1 MNTAF
6 AQNTVESK
14 QPSVTNGVALVL
26 EGGGFRGV
34 YTAGVL
40 DAMMQ
45 ESLFFDYLIGVSA
58 GAAYSVSY
66 VSRQYQRNLEVNRFV
81 RDKRYCSLNN
91 YLKLGTYFN
100 WDFVYH
106 TIPTQIIPFDYEAYN
121 QSSSH
126 LHVVVTN
133 ITTGKPEYKEL
144 KTNNP
149 IAFRDW
155 LTATSSLPF
164 IARPKIIDNQ
174 AYMDGGLSDSI
185 PVNKALAD
193 GNNRAVVVLTRPKGY
208 RKKPVRNDWMLRL
221 VYRHYP
227 LLVERIQARAHEYNR
242 TLDQIEELEQE
253 GKVFVIRPSE
263 FSMVSRLENNPDVLR
278 KSYDSALLQME
289 TTLPKLR
296 QWLQSRKDVTKTESE
311 TNKTVIDEENKL

>member
-1 MNTAF
+1 M
-6 AQNTVESK
+6 ESK
-14 QPSVTNGVALVL
+14 EVVATTGVALVL

-45 ESLFFDYLIGVSA
+45 QQLFFDYVIGVSA

-81 RDKRYCSLNN
+81 KDKRYCSLGN
-91 YLKLGTYFN
+91 YLRLGTYFD

-121 QSSSH
+121 QSTSH

-185 PVNKALAD
+185 PVNRALAD
-193 GNNRAVVVLTRPKGY
+193 GNKRAVVVLTRPKGY
-208 RKKPVRNDWMLRL
+208 RKKTVKNDWMVRM

-227 LLVERIQARAHEYNR
+227 HLVERIKARAHEYNR
-242 TLDQIEELEQE
+242 TLDQLDQLEQE
-253 GKVFVIRPSE
+253 GKVFIIRPAQSAT
-263 FSMVSRLENNPDVLR
+263 VSRLENNPDILR
-278 KSYDSALLQME
+278 KSYDNALQQME
-289 TTLPKLR
+289 AVLPTL
-296 QWLQSRKDVTKTESE
+296 QDWLQNS
-311 TNKTVIDEENKL
+311 

>member
-1 MNTAF
+1 VSTLIHNTI
-6 AQNTVESK
+6 QSK
-14 QPSVTNGVALVL
+14 DTFSTSGVALVL

-45 ESLFFDYLIGVSA
+45 QQLFFDYLIGVSA

-66 VSRQYQRNLEVNRFV
+66 VSRQYQRNLEVNRFAK
-81 RDKRYCSLNN
+81 DKRYCSLGN
-91 YLKLGTYFN
+91 YLKLGTYFD

-133 ITTGKPEYKEL
+133 ISTGKPEYKEL

-164 IARPKIIDNQ
+164 ISQPKIIDNQ
-174 AYMDGGLSDSI
+174 LYMDGGLSDSI
-185 PVNKALAD
+185 PVLKALAD
-193 GNNRAVVVLTRPKGY
+193 GNERAVVVLTRPKGY
-208 RKKPVRNDWMLRL
+208 RKSPVKNDWMLKL
-221 VYRHYP
+221 VYRRYP
-227 LLVERIQARAHEYNR
+227 HLVERIKARAQEYNA
-242 TLDQIEELEQE
+242 TLDQLDQLEKE
-253 GKVFVIRPSE
+253 GKVFVIRPVQNAL
-263 FSMVSRLENNPDVLR
+263 VSRLENNPDILR
-278 KSYDSALLQME
+278 KSYDYALQQMDEILPLLQDW
-289 TTLPKLR
+289 LR
-296 QWLQSRKDVTKTESE
+296 NR
-311 TNKTVIDEENKL
+311 

>member
-1 MNTAF
+1 MNPLPTL
-6 AQNTVESK
+6 SK
-14 QPSVTNGVALVL
+14 EASKETLTTSGVALVL

-45 ESLFFDYLIGVSA
+45 QQLFFDYLIGVSA

-81 RDKRYCSLNN
+81 RDKRYCSLGN
-91 YLKLGTYFN
+91 YFRLGTYFDWN
-100 WDFVYH
+100 FVYH
-106 TIPTQIIPFDYEAYN
+106 TIPTQIIPFDYEAYK

-164 IARPKIIDNQ
+164 IAQPKVIDNQ

-193 GNNRAVVVLTRPKGY
+193 GNKRAVVVLTRPKGY
-208 RKKPVRNDWMLRL
+208 RKKPVKHNWMLKV

-227 LLVERIQARAHEYNR
+227 LLVERIQARATEYNR
-242 TLDQIEELEQE
+242 
-253 GKVFVIRPSE
+253 
-263 FSMVSRLENNPDVLR
+263 
-278 KSYDSALLQME
+278 
-289 TTLPKLR
+289 
-296 QWLQSRKDVTKTESE
+296 
-311 TNKTVIDEENKL
+311 

>member
-1 MNTAF
+1 VNIPLAHHPID
-6 AQNTVESK
+6 SK
-14 QPSVTNGVALVL
+14 EAVDTTGIALVL

-45 ESLFFDYLIGVSA
+45 QHLFFDYLIGVSA

-81 RDKRYCSLNN
+81 KDKRYCSLGN
-91 YLKLGTYFN
+91 LIRLGTYFD

-106 TIPTQIIPFDYEAYN
+106 TIPTQIIPFDYEAYY
-121 QSSSH
+121 QSSSR

-144 KTNNP
+144 RTNNP

-164 IARPKIIDNQ
+164 IAQPKIIDSQ

-193 GNNRAVVVLTRPKGY
+193 GNERAVVVLTRPKGY
-208 RKKPVRNDWMLRL
+208 RKKDVKNDWMLKV

-227 LLVERIQARAHEYNR
+227 HLVERIKARAQEYNR
-242 TLDQIEELEQE
+242 TLDQLERLEQE
-253 GKVFVIRPSE
+253 GKVFLIRPAQNAT
-263 FSMVSRLENNPDVLR
+263 VSRLENNPDIL
-278 KSYDSALLQME
+278 KTSYDNALQQME
-289 TTLPKLR
+289 KVLPAL
-296 QWLQSRKDVTKTESE
+296 QDWLQNS
-311 TNKTVIDEENKL
+311 